1 MDGLSAAPAAMLH
14 IDVLT
19 AFFNAG
25 AAALVAAGIIG
36 LTRTDQKRLR
46 AALRTCTWG
55 MLMLGVGLIPAG
67 MGAEVAARPAAQF
80 SITFCSLAGIVL
92 IGHGLGR
99 TRGRRTSA
107 RLPGIFIVAVAPIL
121 LLALDA
127 GPLALAHSYTWA
139 MLAASLLATWAMRS
153 FIVRPRNAIE
163 LGLGLMAL
171 TLSLSGVVRGG
182 FALGYSGP
190 PRVDIMLAPDTAAAL
205 FASLYAVM
213 PITVATLL
221 LSLVNTRLQRRL
233 HARASTDELTSLLTR
248 RALREQ
254 AATLLAQ
261 GHRRRAEVAV
271 VLIDLDHF
279 KAVNDRHGHAVG
291 DEVLRTVAATLKAQ
305 LRSDALL
312 ARYGGEEFVVLLPE
326 IDLPGAR
333 RAAERLR
340 AAVQD
345 EGWTRIAAFERGM
358 TVSIGVA
365 LAGPGDDLDRTLQ
378 RADEALYRAKRDG
391 RNQVQVSLMVA

>member
-1 MDGLSAAPAAMLH
+1 MLH
-14 IDVLT
+14 VDVLT
-19 AFFNAG
+19 AFFNTG
-25 AAALVAAGIIG
+25 AAALVAAAIIG
-36 LTRTDQKRLR
+36 LTRTDQARLR
-46 AALRTCTWG
+46 AALRTCAWG
-55 MLMLGVGLIPAG
+55 MVMLGVGLVPAG
-67 MGAEVAARPAAQF
+67 MGAEVAALPAAQF
-80 SITFCSLAGIVL
+80 SITFFSLAGIVL
-92 IGHGLGR
+92 IGQGLGR
-99 TRGRRTSA
+99 TQGRRTPA
-107 RLPGIFIVAVAPIL
+107 TLPGVFLVVAAAVLLVAL
-121 LLALDA
+121 NS
-127 GPLALAHSYTWA
+127 GPLAFAHSYTRD
-139 MLAASLLATWAMRS
+139 MLAASLLATWAMCG
-153 FIVRPRNAIE
+153 FIVRPRNAVE

-171 TLSLSGVVRGG
+171 TLTLSAVARIG
-182 FALGYSGP
+182 FALAYSGP
-190 PRVDIMLAPDTAAAL
+190 PRVDIMLAPDTPAAL

-221 LSLVNTRLQRRL
+221 LSLVNTRLQHRL

-248 RALREQ
+248 RALREL
-254 AATLLAQ
+254 AATMLEQ
-261 GHRRRAEVAV
+261 EHKRRSEVAV

-279 KAVNDRHGHAVG
+279 KSVNDQHGHAVG
-291 DEVLRTVAATLKAQ
+291 DEVLRFVAATLKAQ

-312 ARYGGEEFVVLLPE
+312 ARYGGEEFVAMLPA

-345 EGWTRIAAFERGM
+345 EAWAQVAAFDRGL

-391 RNQVQVSLMVA
+391 RNQVQVSLRVA